1 MPVIKK
7 EPRIW
12 RNLLY
17 TMGKKVTSKTDQSL
31 KTLGR
36 KDAARDII
44 FGFLD
49 SLYASENSEE
59 IKECQKVM
67 YLVSTWNDLFR
78 VPLKIMS
85 SDSALEW
92 MEFIYVAANSSTTM
106 REEEFS
112 NGIPFDAN
120 TAFKH
125 YCEHYDMRKDR
136 VLDEADGTDSHG
148 SSPSNSDD
156 SDEEAAAAAD

>member
-1 MPVIKK
+1 
-7 EPRIW
+7 
-12 RNLLY
+12 
-17 TMGKKVTSKTDQSL
+17 MGKKTTSKTDQSL

-44 FGFLD
+44 FDFLD
-49 SLYASENSEE
+49 SLYASENSDE
-59 IKECQKVM
+59 IKECEKVM
-67 YLVSTWNDLFR
+67 SLVSTWNDLFR

-125 YCEHYDMRKDR
+125 YFEQYDIRKDR
-136 VLDEADGTDSHG
+136 VLDEADGVDDNK
-148 SSPSNSDD
+148 SSSSSSSSSDD
-156 SDEEAAAAAD
+156 ATEAAAAD